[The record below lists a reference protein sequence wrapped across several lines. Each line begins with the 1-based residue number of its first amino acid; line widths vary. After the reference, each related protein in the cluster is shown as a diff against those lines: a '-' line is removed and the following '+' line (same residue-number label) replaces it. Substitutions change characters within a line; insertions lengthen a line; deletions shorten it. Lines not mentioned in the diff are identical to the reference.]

1 MIADAPQVRSGFGVQ
16 VCITTIPP
24 VPPPPVTPALPIVPA
39 LPFVPAPPIA
49 PAVPVGR
56 ELEPPQFEAKTTNE
70 SPPPIATNAENRI
83 TFVMIFRMLVRPF
96 VLPSLA
102 GF

>member
-1 MIADAPQVRSGFGVQ
+1 
-16 VCITTIPP
+16 

-39 LPFVPAPPIA
+39 PPFVPAAPVV

-56 ELEPPQFEAKTTNE
+56 LLEPPQFETKTTNE
-70 SPPPIATNAENRI
+70 SAPAVATNAENRI
-83 TFVMIFRMLVRPF
+83 TFIMLFRMLVRPF
-96 VLPSLA
+96 ALPSLA